1 MTINIVE
8 MLVGDSGEV
17 SARRVGYLLCI
28 LTLCFVDILL
38 CSFIGYVVFCNPAN
52 GVFTLPQLVTLFIST
67 SGILSGAVTAGF
79 IMKKS
84 DGESIDNNP
93 QEQSIAPDTAT
104 STNRELPE

>member
-1 MTINIVE
+1 
-8 MLVGDSGEV
+8 MLSGDSKEV
-17 SARRVGYLLCI
+17 SARRVGYLLCVV
-28 LTLCFVDILL
+28 TLCFVDLLL
-38 CSFIGYVVFCNPAN
+38 CSFIGFVVFCNPAN

-84 DGESIDNNP
+84 DGDVNVSADTS
-93 QEQSIAPDTAT
+93 QEPTKQADTAT

>member
-1 MTINIVE
+1 MTINITE

-84 DGESIDNNP
+84 DGESTSNTP
-93 QEQSIAPDTAT
+93 QEQGIQADTAT
-104 STNRELPE
+104 NSAGELP